1 MEDLYEEGSV
11 PFEMDRA
18 VWVRRGRDV
27 AIIACGEM
35 VKPAVDAA
43 DALTKEGISAAVL
56 DMYCVKPLDTQAV
69 LEAAQS
75 SKLVVTVEEHAPWG
89 GLGPMVDRVVS
100 ENCPRRVINLALPDE
115 PVITGESK
123 EVFAHY
129 GLDATGISKTVADAL
144 RG

>member
-1 MEDLYEEGSV
+1 M
-11 PFEMDRA
+11 F
-18 VWVRRGRDV
+18 
-27 AIIACGEM
+27 
-35 VKPAVDAA
+35 
-43 DALTKEGISAAVL
+43 
-56 DMYCVKPLDTQAV
+56 
-69 LEAAQS
+69 
-75 SKLVVTVEEHAPWG
+75 
-89 GLGPMVDRVVS
+89 DRVVS